1 MRHRKK
7 TDKLGRTTSHRAAV
21 IANVLTSLVRHERV
35 RTTLRLA
42 KSVQRY
48 ADKLITL
55 AKRNTLHARRQAISA
70 LRPSGPDQKA
80 AVRKLFAEL
89 GPRYAERQGGYT
101 RIVKLPPR
109 RGDAAP
115 MAILEF
121 VGAQVVVREKRQK
134 EEAGLQVETEV
145 VGGELETVAPPAGA
159 VSEEKKKAEA
169 VAETAVETK
178 AEAQVGSKEEAREEP
193 KAEGKEAPK
202 GKDRKGGLGRFFK
215 GLLGKDKDSHEQ

>member
-7 TDKLGRTTSHRAAV
+7 TDKLGRTSSHRAAV
-21 IANVLTSLVRHERV
+21 IANVLVSLVRRERIS
-35 RTTLRLA
+35 TTLRLA

-70 LRPSGPDQKA
+70 LRPSGPDQKE
-80 AVRKLFAEL
+80 AVRKLFNEL
-89 GPRYAERQGGYT
+89 GPRFAERKGGYT

-121 VGAQVVVREKRQK
+121 VGAQVVLKKKK
-134 EEAGLQVETEV
+134 EQVEEELQVETRV
-145 VGGELETVAPPAGA
+145 VGEELPKAAEAPAP
-159 VSEEKKKAEA
+159 EKAEA
-169 VAETAVETK
+169 PVAKPAPAAPA
-178 AEAQVGSKEEAREEP
+178 AEKPARAPESKPEAKPEAKPESKPEEP
-193 KAEGKEAPK
+193 KGT
-202 GKDRKGGLGRFFK
+202 DRKGGLGRFFK
-215 GLLGKDKDSHEQ
+215 GLLGKDKKE